1 MLKTWTLFF
10 RDENTELN
18 GRVIVRGWDA
28 LNNVKKVGSIPT
40 GITTSNLFIFS
51 RRNSYV
57 KQKVKRSHRI
67 KGTRNGRAS
76 RSHVQT

>member
-1 MLKTWTLFF
+1 MDSLFF
-10 RDENTELN
+10 RDENTDLN

-28 LNNVKKVGSIPT
+28 LNKVKKVGSIPT

-57 KQKVKRSHRI
+57 
-67 KGTRNGRAS
+67 
-76 RSHVQT
+76 